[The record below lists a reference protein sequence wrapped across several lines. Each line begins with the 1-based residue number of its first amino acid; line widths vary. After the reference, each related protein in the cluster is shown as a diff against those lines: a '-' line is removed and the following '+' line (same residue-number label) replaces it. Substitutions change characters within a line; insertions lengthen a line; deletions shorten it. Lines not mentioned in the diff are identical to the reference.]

1 MLPVGN
7 KKLSKVMNSDGS
19 DEKRLKLKEKAN
31 QNFENYSLLCK
42 EKAVKQKNFDSFENF
57 MNLEC

>member
-31 QNFENYSLLCK
+31 QNFENYSLLCTYIAIIHCQGK
-42 EKAVKQKNFDSFENF
+42 
-57 MNLEC
+57 C